1 MTMQTFKFTRVL
13 VPLLAGLALL
23 AGCATLPTGVYR
35 TPTEAVQALSDLVG
49 KKDDQAIEAVFGA
62 GSADL
67 FHSGDDD
74 ADTEDAAR
82 VKSLIEEKV
91 AFEEFDEDTLIAL
104 FGEEEWPWPIPLV
117 QDSGGWRFN
126 TEEGRQE
133 LLNRRIG
140 RNELWTLSVMHEL
153 VDAQREYHSV
163 PHDGNP
169 QAFAQRFIS
178 TEGKQDGLYW
188 PTAEG
193 EQPSPLG
200 DLAAGS
206 EGTHEDAEPF
216 HGYFYR
222 ILTRQG
228 AGAAGGAY
236 DYLDGQGLMTRG
248 FAVVAWPA
256 KYGNSGV
263 MTFITNHRGMVWQKD
278 LGAETGNLA
287 AAINSYDPDLSWSP
301 TGDFMFESDTD

>member
-1 MTMQTFKFTRVL
+1 MTMHTSIQTRVMIST
-13 VPLLAGLALL
+13 LASLALL
-23 AGCATLPTGVYR
+23 AACATAPKGVYP
-35 TPTEAVQALSDLVG
+35 TPTAAVQAMSDLIG
-49 KKDDQAIEAVFGA
+49 KQDDKAIEAVFGP
-62 GSADL
+62 GSADI
-67 FHSGDDD
+67 FHSGDEATDV
-74 ADTEDAAR
+74 EDAAR
-82 VKSLIEEKV
+82 VKGWIDEKV
-91 AFEEFDEDTLIAL
+91 GFEEFDENTLIAL
-104 FGEEEWPWPIPLV
+104 LGNDEWPWPIPLV
-117 QDSGGWRFN
+117 KDGDGWRFN

-163 PHDGNP
+163 ARDGNP
-169 QAFAQRFIS
+169 QAFAQRFVS
-178 TEGKQDGLYW
+178 SEGKQDGLYW

-193 EQPSPLG
+193 EEPSPLG
-200 DLAAGS
+200 DLAAES
-206 EGTHEDAEPF
+206 EGTRKDAEPF

-236 DYLDGQGLMTRG
+236 EYLDGQGLLTRG

-263 MTFITNHRGMVWQKD
+263 MTFITNHRGLVWQKD
-278 LGAETGNLA
+278 LGAETESIA
-287 AAINSYDPDLSWSP
+287 AAMDSYDPDLSWSP
-301 TGDFMFESDTD
+301 TGDFMFEPDTD